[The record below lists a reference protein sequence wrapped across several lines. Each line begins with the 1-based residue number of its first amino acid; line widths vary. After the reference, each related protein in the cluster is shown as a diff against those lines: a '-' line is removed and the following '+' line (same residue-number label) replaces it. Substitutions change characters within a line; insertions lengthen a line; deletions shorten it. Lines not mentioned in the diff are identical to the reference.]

1 MRGAAFV
8 TIVLM
13 AAAAADPATQ
23 SVTIRTTAG
32 VLQVQAPGFSFIEG
46 AVSDRLRE
54 GRSVRVDVDLAVLE
68 QPRGTVVAKA
78 RQSYAL
84 SFDLWEERFAVT
96 RVGTPTRAIS
106 HRTAKN
112 AEAWCLE
119 HLSIPLTALARL
131 GRETPFWIRLEYRVS
146 EAPSATDATADEG
159 LTLAALIDRLSR
171 RREQGQP
178 GRMVEAG
185 PFRLSS

>member
-1 MRGAAFV
+1 M
-8 TIVLM
+8 TIVLV
-13 AAAAADPATQ
+13 AAAAADPSTQ
-23 SVTIRTTAG
+23 SVTIRTTTG

-68 QPRGTVVAKA
+68 RPRGAVVAQA

-96 RVGTPTRAIS
+96 RVGTPARAIS

-119 HLSIPLTALARL
+119 HLSIPLTALGRL
-131 GRETPFWIRLEYRVS
+131 GRDMPFWIRLEYRVQES
-146 EAPSATDATADEG
+146 GAAPDATTDEG
-159 LTLAALIDRLSR
+159 LTLTALIERLSR
-171 RREQGQP
+171 RREQDQP
-178 GRMVEAG
+178 GRSVEAG
-185 PFRLSS
+185 PFRF